1 MPKYFKLYLAWS
13 ALVIVLVF
21 AKTGFTT
28 DNITHFFILVY
39 LGLSLLLLK
48 KKKTPAEN
56 PKRQFILLCTISA
69 AVVEGL
75 YMIQMPVF
83 PALRVIAGMTMGQ
96 ILRNY
101 AIDLAFTIPAYF
113 VIFRVIWFLIN
124 KYQYNV
130 WQYAILMALGQALG
144 DGSRTFLA
152 NPGLLVFLPY
162 VLINYHAMNLSPYL
176 KIQNTLPVPRSS
188 SFFKYLSPLIIL
200 PLVYVLCGLVI
211 YTLAAFFKI
220 K

>member
-1 MPKYFKLYLAWS
+1 MPKYFKLYLVWA

-39 LGLSLLLLK
+39 LGLSLLYLK
-48 KKKTPAEN
+48 KKTAPVQEA
-56 PKRQFILLCTISA
+56 KRQFIVLGMASA

-83 PALRVIAGMTMGQ
+83 PGLRVVAGMGFAQ
-96 ILRNY
+96 IFRNY
-101 AIDLAFTIPAYF
+101 AVDLAFTLPAYF
-113 VIFRVIWFLIN
+113 IIFRLIWFLIN
-124 KYQYNV
+124 KYQYTV

-152 NPGLLVFLPY
+152 NPGLLFFLPY
-162 VLINYHAMNLSPYL
+162 VLTNYHAMNLAPYL
-176 KIQNTLPVPRSS
+176 KIQNTLPAQRDN
-188 SFFKYLSPLIIL
+188 SFLKYLAPLITL
-200 PLVYVLCGLVI
+200 PLVYILCGLVI
-211 YTLAAFFKI
+211 YTSASFFGI
-220 K
+220 Q

>member
-13 ALVIVLVF
+13 ALVILLVF

-39 LGLSLLLLK
+39 LGLSLLYLK
-48 KKKTPAEN
+48 KNTALVRDAKK
-56 PKRQFILLCTISA
+56 QFIVLCMTSA
-69 AVVEGL
+69 AVVEGF

-83 PALRVIAGMTMGQ
+83 PSLRVVTGMGFAQ

-101 AIDLAFTIPAYF
+101 AVDLAFTLPAYF
-113 VIFRVIWFLIN
+113 IIFRAIWFLIN
-124 KYQYNV
+124 KYKYNI

-176 KIQNTLPVPRSS
+176 KIQNTLPVERSN
-188 SFFKYLSPLIIL
+188 SFFKYLSPLIVL
-200 PLVYVLCGLVI
+200 PLVYILCGLII
-211 YTLAAFFKI
+211 YTTASFFKI